1 MRLGDTLITKSIY
14 DPKGDTHLFNILST
28 EAEGHKLFI
37 FDDLNAH
44 IPKWEEVEQWN
55 QAGGN
60 VERLLLEDN
69 HIVVLTPY
77 NTPT

>member
-1 MRLGDTLITKSIY
+1 LRLGDTLITKSIY

-44 IPKWEEVEQWN
+44 IPKWEEVEQ
-55 QAGGN
+55 
-60 VERLLLEDN
+60 
-69 HIVVLTPY
+69 
-77 NTPT
+77 